1 MEPYIGKFCNKC
13 GRTLYEDD
21 EVIICPACGKPH
33 HVSCW
38 IEEEGCATKGCLE
51 RNLKKQ
57 QEEERQ
63 QEGSETQKGEKD
75 KPAPAKKKKHVLP
88 VILLLVVLA
97 GAAAVFLVPGWKEE
111 VQSLLGIETA
121 PKEQVIQLTMDN
133 VNDYLKVSKEVSD
146 GKSQPSVVNKEVQY
160 MGEGTIT
167 ASVKSVQPGG
177 YRNVTVD
184 LKISYLDFDAYM
196 FREGYAWCFQ
206 YGGEILPYGEQSKQL
221 EKTVTIDLDQFGA
234 GSAKEKLQ
242 LRGRL
247 TSEEVNTSLYLRNGV
262 FPFVNLNDAYFTV
275 EITGVQG
282 SVVLDN

>member
-13 GRTLYEDD
+13 GWTLYEND
-21 EVIICPACGKPH
+21 EVIICPVCRKPH

-38 IEEEGCATKGCLE
+38 LEEGGCATKGCPE
-51 RNLKKQ
+51 RDPKKRL
-57 QEEERQ
+57 QEKA
-63 QEGSETQKGEKD
+63 ETQKAEKAQAAPARKK
-75 KPAPAKKKKHVLP
+75 KPALP
-88 VILLLVVLA
+88 IVLLLVVLA
-97 GAAAVFLVPGWKEE
+97 GVAAVFLVPGWKDA
-111 VQSLLGIETA
+111 VSSLVGIETA

-133 VNDYLKVSKEVSD
+133 VNDYLKVTKEVSD

-167 ASVKSVQPGG
+167 ASIKAVQPGG

-184 LKISYLDFDAYM
+184 LKISYLDYNAYL
-196 FREGYAWCFQ
+196 FQEGYAWRFQ
-206 YGGEILPYGEQSKQL
+206 YGGEILPYGEQSKTI

-234 GSAKEKLQ
+234 GAAKETLL

-247 TSEEVNTSLYLRNGV
+247 TSDEVSKCLYLRNGV
-262 FPFVNLNDAYFTV
+262 FPFINLNDTNFTI